1 VKYFID
7 VNDETREVVIT
18 ERAGQ
23 VHISVDGEPLELSY
37 EEADQHGQ
45 VIVLSGGRSYGLSIE
60 GNGEEV
66 HVTLAGHQYRLAI
79 EDERE
84 HAARA
89 AERERL
95 GGGGDVTAVMPG
107 VVVDVL
113 VQPGDEVAEG
123 QPLLILEAM
132 KMQNEIAAPAAAIV
146 EVVQVEA
153 GTAVA
158 AGAKLVTLRA
168 ASEE

>member
-1 VKYFID
+1 
-7 VNDETREVVIT
+7 
-18 ERAGQ
+18 
-23 VHISVDGEPLELSY
+23 
-37 EEADQHGQ
+37 
-45 VIVLSGGRSYGLSIE
+45 
-60 GNGEEV
+60 
-66 HVTLAGHQYRLAI
+66 
-79 EDERE
+79 
-84 HAARA
+84 
-89 AERERL
+89 
-95 GGGGDVTAVMPG
+95 M
-107 VVVDVL
+107 L